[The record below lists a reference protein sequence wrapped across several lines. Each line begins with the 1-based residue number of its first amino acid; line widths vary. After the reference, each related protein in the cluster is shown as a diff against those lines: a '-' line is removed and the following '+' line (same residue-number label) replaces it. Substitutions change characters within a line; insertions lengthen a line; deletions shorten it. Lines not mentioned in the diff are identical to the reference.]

1 MGKKVSRQEA
11 TEKAGGR
18 FKLTSLL
25 QKRYR
30 ELLLGSRPLVD
41 IESDDILDILIAEVA
56 QDKTEL
62 VPESEAIA
70 AAAAALLGDTGK
82 KAKGKEK
89 GEEKDAEEEGG
100 EQE

>member
-82 KAKGKEK
+82 KAKKE
-89 GEEKDAEEEGG
+89 EEDAEEEGG
-100 EQE
+100 EKE